1 MLNEKIAPMLA
12 RSSGPFDS
20 PEFIY
25 EVKWDG
31 MRCILFAD
39 DTQIRLQN
47 RRMNDV
53 SVRYP
58 EITALRKLIKAEN
71 AILDGEL
78 VVLSC
83 GKPDFYKLQSRFHLQ
98 NQTKI
103 DWFAAWMPVT
113 FVVFDILY
121 LNGESCLNVPLYR
134 RKEMIEGIIEKSS
147 RMIISRP
154 FSVSGIK
161 MFEEV
166 CRRDLEG
173 IVAKR
178 CDSPYLIGKRSEN
191 WLKIKAK
198 HLLICRIAGLK
209 IKEGISG
216 ERIEALVLAETCG
229 SELSYCGHVTSGL
242 SDDKISGIKKKLSNL
257 KSDCP
262 CIANA
267 KRWKSI
273 CWVKPEL
280 RCKVIYN
287 ERTPSGC
294 LRARLIEGLF
304 NCSFNKFLIHLLR
317 LYIRYFRLI
326 FFEPLFLFF

>member
-1 MLNEKIAPMLA
+1 MLDQKIAPMLA
-12 RSSGPFDS
+12 RSSDPFDS

-31 MRCILFAD
+31 MRCILLAED
-39 DTQIRLQN
+39 KTVRLQN
-47 RRMNDV
+47 RRMIDV

-58 EITALRKLIKAEN
+58 EITALRKQIKAEN

-78 VVLSC
+78 VVLTG

-98 NQTKI
+98 NRPKI
-103 DWFAAWMPVT
+103 DWFAAKVPVT
-113 FVVFDILY
+113 FVVFDLLY

-154 FSVSGIK
+154 FSGSGIK

-178 CDSPYLIGKRSEN
+178 FDSPYLIGRRSEN

-198 HLLICRIAGLK
+198 HSLTCHIAGLK
-209 IKEGISG
+209 IKVGIPG
-216 ERIEALVLAETCG
+216 ECIEALVLAEKSG
-229 SELSYCGHVTSGL
+229 SELSYCGHVMSGL
-242 SDDKISGIKKKLSNL
+242 SDAELVAIRKKLADL

-262 CIANA
+262 CIPNA
-267 KRWKSI
+267 KGWKSVR
-273 CWVKPEL
+273 WVKPEL
-280 RCKVIYN
+280 KCKVIYN

-294 LRARLIEGLF
+294 LRAPVFQNLID
-304 NCSFNKFLIHLLR
+304 
-317 LYIRYFRLI
+317 
-326 FFEPLFLFF
+326 